1 MTESEAIE
9 KLRAY
14 HKCQILQVKGIYEDC
29 NNKLCDNCDLCYAQ
43 GNVGE
48 HIKSIEIAIQA
59 LEKQIEMKKYC
70 DENDCSDCPYHNTS
84 LKDNRCMNDFIID
97 ME

>member
-1 MTESEAIE
+1 MTESEAI
-9 KLRAY
+9 KICNTIGFATFFSNP
-14 HKCQILQVKGIYEDC
+14 KGVPLNTTKEE
-29 NNKLCDNCDLCYAQ
+29 LTEAMRM
-43 GNVGE
+43 
-48 HIKSIEIAIQA
+48 SIQA

-97 ME
+97 KE

>member
-29 NNKLCDNCDLCYAQ
+29 NEKLCDIAEQLK
-43 GNVGE
+43 VGGT
-48 HIKSIEIAIQA
+48 
-59 LEKQIEMKKYC
+59 
-70 DENDCSDCPYHNTS
+70 DET
-84 LKDNRCMNDFIID
+84 I
-97 ME
+97 